1 MVSLFLFLYFRY
13 MFKLPDVPISI
24 FSTMSRLARKY
35 EAINL
40 SQGFPDFKVDP
51 SLVSLIEKV
60 SKDNVHQYS
69 PMAGEP
75 KLLEE
80 TSRLVYESYGRV
92 LNPQK
97 EILIT
102 AGATQGIFTC
112 IQALIK
118 PGDEVLILDPSYDC
132 YVMPITLS
140 QGIPIRI
147 PLKETFLPDWELIKD
162 AINEKTKLIITNNPH
177 NPSGRIWS
185 TADMQKLCNL
195 LETNKNL
202 YHLSDEVYE
211 HITFDVRHES
221 ANRYDALLPKTII
234 VSSFGKSFHITGWKI
249 GYVVAPENLM
259 NELKKVHQYLVFTV
273 NSLSQHVLSEYIQKK
288 DIRKLASFYRQKRDI
303 FRRGMK
309 HSNFKLLPCE
319 GTYFQLA
326 SYENYSQESDIYFC
340 RKLVEKFKLAA
351 IPISVFSSNP
361 RRRTV
366 IRFCFAKENETLTKA
381 TKLLCKI

>member
-1 MVSLFLFLYFRY
+1 
-13 MFKLPDVPISI
+13 MFKLPDIPISV
-24 FSTMSRLARKY
+24 FSTMSHLAREN

-40 SQGFPDFKVDP
+40 SQGFPDFEVDP
-51 SLVSLIEKV
+51 VLVSLIEKV
-60 SKDNVHQYS
+60 SKGNVHQYS

-80 TSRLVYESYGRV
+80 ISQLIYGSYGRL

-102 AGATQGIFTC
+102 AGATQGVFTC
-112 IQALIK
+112 IQALVE

-140 QGIPIRI
+140 QGIPVRI
-147 PLKETFLPDWELIKD
+147 PLNETFLPNWDLIKD
-162 AINEKTKLIITNNPH
+162 AVNEKTKLIITNNPH

-185 TADMQKLCNL
+185 KTDMQELSNL
-195 LETNKNL
+195 LQVNKNL

-211 HITFDVRHES
+211 HITFESRHES
-221 ANRYDALLPKTII
+221 ANLYEALHPKTII
-234 VSSFGKSFHITGWKI
+234 VSSFGKSFHITGWKV

-273 NSLSQHVLSEYIQKK
+273 NSLSQHVLSEYLEQQNVKN
-288 DIRKLASFYRQKRDI
+288 LGAFYRQKRDL
-303 FRRGMK
+303 FREGLK
-309 HSNFKLLPCE
+309 NSKFELLPCE

-326 SYENYSQESDIYFC
+326 SYANHSQESDIDFC
-340 RKLVEKFKLAA
+340 RELVEQFKLAA
-351 IPISVFSSNP
+351 IPISVFSAHEEK
-361 RRRTV
+361 RKV
-366 IRFCFAKENETLTKA
+366 IRFCFAKEDETLTKA
-381 TKLLCKI
+381 TELLCKI